1 LAIWLIFLEVH
12 RHLQASLITKTL
24 DSIEGTDSTKI
35 AVLDMGSNSF
45 HLVVARVISNSVQ
58 ILHKTKIKVHLA
70 DGLSKDNYLS
80 QDAIHRGLEALEVI
94 QHSLAGFEPE
104 TVRIVA
110 TYTLRKA
117 KNALDFIKA
126 AKKILP
132 YPIEIIAG
140 KEEARLIYN
149 GVAHTETLVG
159 KTLVIDIGGGS
170 TEFAIGEQFDPLLL
184 RSIDVGCVSFKQ
196 LFFKDDKIKRKM
208 MDKAIAYA
216 QQQLTLIE
224 QKYLN
229 LGWDKC
235 IGTSGTI
242 ESIVTILNKGSTEG
256 LVTLDQLEQLM
267 ETLIAVT
274 DVNTLDFGDINED
287 RKLLVP
293 AGLAILIAIFKEF
306 NIEKMSFASA
316 ALREGVIYEM
326 EDSLTHTNVQE
337 RSVQSLASR
346 YDIDI
351 NQANLVLDTCF
362 RLFKQVKKPWQ
373 IKSAGLKQLLGWSA
387 LLHEVGLHI
396 SSSGV
401 QKHSHYILTHSDMP
415 GFNAEQQQLLAIIAR
430 FHRKRIRLDEIP
442 VFSQFNAKEV
452 LYLII
457 LLRLSV
463 LLNIKRQQGFLPDF
477 DVTVIENQITLNFPE
492 NWLNQRPIIDINLT
506 LEKEKLAKVGI
517 ELLFL

>member
-1 LAIWLIFLEVH
+1 M
-12 RHLQASLITKTL
+12 QASLIKKTL
-24 DSIEGTDSTKI
+24 ENIDGNDSTKI
-35 AVLDMGSNSF
+35 AVLDIGSNSF

-58 ILHKTKIKVHLA
+58 ILHKTKIKVRLA

-80 QDAIHRGLEALEVI
+80 QDAINRGLEALNVI

-104 TVRIVA
+104 KVRIVA

-149 GVAHTETLVG
+149 GVAHTETLDG
-159 KTLVIDIGGGS
+159 KTLVVDIGGGS
-170 TEFAIGEQFDPLLL
+170 TEFSIGEQFEPILL
-184 RSIDVGCVSFKQ
+184 RSIDIGCVSFKQ
-196 LFFKDDKIKRKM
+196 LFFNNDKIKRKM
-208 MDKAIAYA
+208 VDKAIAYA
-216 QQQLTLIE
+216 QQQVSLIA
-224 QKYLN
+224 QQYITQN
-229 LGWDKC
+229 WNNC

-242 ESIVTILNKGSTEG
+242 ESIVTIMNKGSTEG
-256 LVTLDQLEQLM
+256 VLTLLQLEQLM
-267 ETLIAVT
+267 ESLIEAE
-274 DVNTLDFGDINED
+274 DINLLDFGDINED

-293 AGLAILIAIFKEF
+293 SGLAILIAIFKEF
-306 NIEKMSFASA
+306 KIEQMSFASA

-346 YDIDI
+346 YDIDK
-351 NQANLVLDTCF
+351 NQANLVLNTCF
-362 RLFKQVKKPWQ
+362 KLYKSVKKTWQ
-373 IKSAGLKQLLGWSA
+373 FKSTGLKQLLGWSA

-401 QKHSHYILTHSDMP
+401 QKHSYYILTHSDMP
-415 GFNAEQQQLLAIIAR
+415 GFNAEQQQLLSILTR
-430 FHRKRIRLDEIP
+430 FHRKRINLDEIP
-442 VFSQFNAKEV
+442 IFSQFNAKEV
-452 LYLII
+452 LYTII

-463 LLNIKRQQGFLPDF
+463 LLNIKRQQDFLPEF
-477 DVTVIENQITLNFPE
+477 TVEVIGDEITLTFPK
-492 NWLNQRPIIDINLT
+492 NWLVQRPIIDVNLK
-506 LEKEKLAKVGI
+506 LEKDKLAKVGVT
-517 ELLFL
+517 LLFF